1 MLDRERGPGVLV
13 VILLAVF
20 GMFYAATESSPGQGG
35 GEPAGKAGA
44 EKSAETGKKGP
55 AQEPEGQCQEGNEPV
70 RFLCRFF
77 GDPEVKAVPGES
89 GWKSM
94 PWVEEVRRQQISFL
108 IATAPDPQM
117 TRLALYM
124 DRSLSAIQA
133 AVASVNPAWRFDRAW
148 LPWKPASGAGE
159 PAAAE
164 IEQAETLPGLMVF
177 RGNIGES
184 VVVFLIGES
193 PLAGIRGTAFREA
206 VSIIEGLSPKP
217 PREILVAGPNFSG
230 AFPSLRQE
238 IDRIACR
245 GDWRAKFRVVSPNT
259 TVGGAQSDFVKPPS
273 VGTIHFRRVL
283 SRDDS
288 AMDAF
293 GRYLHSHWGGDI
305 HAAFISEGETVFGLQ
320 QMKAEPRK
328 DAVQLISPHKRFN
341 FPREISLLRNLYPD
355 AARQTFG
362 GAAAQQKTGA
372 GDLKLRSGGRPTLP
386 VFAEQQTVASY
397 EAQLLQIA
405 QGLDRDGFEIAGLAA
420 TDVLDLIYV
429 AGYLR
434 RAAPETRLY
443 LLDADLLLVRATES
457 HALDGTLL
465 LSDFPLVLENRIST
479 SWLSRTPYASRWE
492 MATYNAVRALLL
504 ASRGD
509 TSALL
514 EYGDPFNPRA
524 DRPPLCLTIVS
535 RDRLWPIATFPESDR
550 KDRLTWEPAKSER
563 SSEDLLRVVRP
574 SRSWSALTAFLSLAG
589 LTLFGLIAA
598 ACFAPA
604 RRRAEGLEMFCFS
617 AGSPGIAGRAFY
629 LLALVLLLAGLIVIQ
644 ITPVLS
650 VELFRRDFRLHLYLP
665 VITLIALAAAAARI
679 IALAAPVFQQ
689 PKIGGDV
696 EGFELR
702 RTFGALSVM
711 IALGFVF
718 YMIVWAICFT
728 WTSRGTSGESYFR
741 AYRSLDMVSGVSP
754 VLPLLIM
761 GFSLLM
767 LALMHFRRYSLFV
780 REHPFLPNV
789 GGDPFLRRM
798 KNDADPL
805 HELVSWPS
813 LGFKELPFV
822 FVVLIAIPLSLRG
835 HQSLENRSYDWLYIF
850 TLAVTAV
857 LSTQVWL
864 RFLMIWRELKIG
876 LESLESHP
884 LREAISALPPE
895 FSDIP
900 LFGGANRYRTNVF
913 FCRSVDVLRAMESS
927 GIPAKVLYDT
937 PQSQLRVLE
946 EKLDLFLGPDV
957 DVPPDKQ
964 ASHRSLDHEFCTIA
978 GRLFAWL
985 EPHWRKGRTAREG
998 VKKDV
1003 ASDAQIA
1010 LAEEFISLRY
1020 ATIVRYVM
1028 LHLRNLL
1035 SFLAGCFFLTVV
1047 SGLVYPFRSQ
1057 HFLGWVATGS
1067 MVLLGIPLLLSLLQ
1081 MDRDPA
1087 LARLRSKDGTA
1098 SGARF
1103 VLRAG
1108 VYALPALIAVLGT
1121 HFPGLSRFFG
1131 NWMAPALQQL
1141 SR

>member
-1 MLDRERGPGVLV
+1 MLDRERSPGVLV

-20 GMFYAATESSPGQGG
+20 GMFYAATESTPGQGG

-44 EKSAETGKKGP
+44 EKSAEAGKKTP
-55 AQEPEGQCQEGNEPV
+55 PQEPEGQCQQGNEPV

-77 GDPEVKAVPGES
+77 GDPEIKAVAGES

-94 PWVEEVRRQQISFL
+94 PWVEEVRRQQVSFL
-108 IATAPDPQM
+108 IATVPDPQM

-133 AVASVNPAWRFDRAW
+133 SVASVNPAWRFDRAW
-148 LPWKPASGAGE
+148 LPWKPASGTSE

-164 IEQAETLPGLMVF
+164 TEQAETLPGMMVF
-177 RGNIGES
+177 RGDIGEA

-193 PLAGIRGTAFREA
+193 PVAGIRGTAFREA
-206 VSIIEGLSPKP
+206 ISIIEGLSAKP
-217 PREILVAGPNFSG
+217 PRQILVAGPNFSG

-245 GDWRAKFRVVSPNT
+245 EDWRAEFRVVSPNT
-259 TVGGAQSDFVKPPS
+259 TVGGAQSDFVKQPS

-288 AMDAF
+288 AMEAF
-293 GRYLHSHWGGDI
+293 GSYLHSHWGGDI

-320 QMKAEPRK
+320 QMKGEARK
-328 DAVQLISPHKRFN
+328 DTVQLISPHKRFN
-341 FPREISLLRNLYPD
+341 FPREISLLRNLYPE

-362 GAAAQQKTGA
+362 GAGGQPKSGA
-372 GDLKLRSGGRPTLP
+372 GELKLRSGGRPTVP
-386 VFAEQQTVASY
+386 IFAEQQTVASY

-405 QGLDRDGFEIAGLAA
+405 QALDRDGFEMAGLAA

-504 ASRGD
+504 ESRGD

-524 DRPPLCLTIVS
+524 DRPPLWLTIVS
-535 RDRLWPIATFPESDR
+535 HDRLWPIATFPETDR
-550 KDRLTWEPAKSER
+550 KDRLFWEPAKSGKK
-563 SSEDLLRVVRP
+563 SEDLLRVVRP
-574 SRSWSALTAFLSLAG
+574 SRGWSALTAFVSLAG
-589 LTLFGLIAA
+589 LALFGLIAA
-598 ACFAPA
+598 ACFAPM
-604 RRRAEGLEMFCFS
+604 RRQAEGLETFCFS

-629 LLALVLLLAGLIVIQ
+629 LLALILLLAGLILIQ

-665 VITLIALAAAAARI
+665 VAALIALAAAAARI
-679 IALAAPVFQQ
+679 LIQAAPVFQQ
-689 PKIGGDV
+689 PKIEGDV
-696 EGFELR
+696 EGFDLR
-702 RTFGALSVM
+702 RTFGALSAM
-711 IALGFVF
+711 IAAGFVF
-718 YMIVWAICFT
+718 YMIVWAICFN

-741 AYRSLDMVSGVSP
+741 AYRSLDIVSGVSP
-754 VLPLLIM
+754 VLPLLTM

-864 RFLMIWRELKIG
+864 RFLMIWRELRIA

-884 LREAISALPPE
+884 LREAIGALPPE

-913 FCRSVDVLRAMESS
+913 FCRSVDVLRAMETS

-937 PQSQLRVLE
+937 PQSQIQVLE
-946 EKLDLFLGPDV
+946 EKLDLYLGPDV
-957 DVPPDKQ
+957 DAPRDKQ

-978 GRLFAWL
+978 GRLFQWL
-985 EPHWRKGRTAREG
+985 EPHWKKGRTARESAS
-998 VKKDV
+998 KD
-1003 ASDAQIA
+1003 AGSDRQIA

-1057 HFLGWVATGS
+1057 HLLGWVATGS

-1087 LARLRSKDGTA
+1087 LARLRSKDGAA
-1098 SGARF
+1098 SSARF

-1108 VYALPALIAVLGT
+1108 IYALPALIAILGT

-1141 SR
+1141 SK